1 MRNLVTRWMGAA
13 IGLMVSVHAL
23 GTDVWASG
31 PVGVVPEIAAGSLS
45 AGLGLLAAG
54 ILVLRARRSK

>member
-1 MRNLVTRWMGAA
+1 MKSLVTRWMGVA
-13 IGLMVSVHAL
+13 IGLMVGVQAL
-23 GTDVWASG
+23 ETDVWAGTPSG
-31 PVGVVPEIAAGSLS
+31 TVPEIAGSIS

>member
-1 MRNLVTRWMGAA
+1 MRGLVTRWIGATL
-13 IGLMVSVHAL
+13 GLMVSVHAL
-23 GTDVWASG
+23 ETDVWASI
-31 PVGVVPEIAAGSLS
+31 PTAQVPEIAAGSIS

>member
-1 MRNLVTRWMGAA
+1 MKSLVTRWMSAA

-23 GTDVWASG
+23 ETVVWASNPAG
-31 PVGVVPEIAAGSLS
+31 NVPEIAAGSIS

>member
-1 MRNLVTRWMGAA
+1 MGAA
-13 IGLMVSVHAL
+13 IGLLVSVHAL
-23 GTDVWASG
+23 ETKVWASG
-31 PVGVVPEIAAGSLS
+31 STAQVPEIAAGSIS

>member
-1 MRNLVTRWMGAA
+1 MKSLVTRWIGTAM
-13 IGLMVSVHAL
+13 GLMVSVHAL
-23 GTDVWASG
+23 ETDVWASV
-31 PVGVVPEIAAGSLS
+31 PTATVPEIAAGSIS